1 MRLYVNYHALA
12 KSAGLT
18 NEQANKYYEYA
29 WRKHTRIDREEED
42 YGRDS
47 YRQRTYDAENNWLY
61 NMRYRE
67 GLMSK
72 ESDTLADIAE
82 AQRYVNRILK
92 TKTWTKL
99 NGKPDTG
106 IELFLLKGNA
116 NSGLAYVHQGRIGLG
131 KKYGLRKTVVLHEL
145 AHMVGPGQ
153 HLHGVKFRQFHVA
166 LVRRFIGRA
175 QGDALFKSYRDAG
188 LKMIINHNVKTP
200 LAWLKVSMP
209 VSERGQ
215 RKLKAAKR

>member
-1 MRLYVNYHALA
+1 MRLYVNYHSLA

-42 YGRDS
+42 RGRDS
-47 YRQRTYDAENNWLY
+47 YRQRTYDAENNWIN
-61 NMRYRE
+61 NMRHRD

-72 ESDTLADIAE
+72 ETDTLADIAE

-99 NGKPDTG
+99 NGKSDSG
-106 IELFLLKGNA
+106 IELYLLKGETY
-116 NSGLAYVHQGRIGLG
+116 SGLAHILEGRVGLS
-131 KKYGLRKTVVLHEL
+131 KKHGLYKTVVLHEL

-188 LKMIINHNVKTP
+188 LKMTINHNVKTP
-200 LAWLKVSMP
+200 LAWLKVSTP
-209 VSERGQ
+209 VRERGQ
-215 RKLKAAKR
+215 KQLKAAKR

>member
-18 NEQANKYYEYA
+18 HEQANKYYEYA

-47 YRQRTYDAENNWLY
+47 YRQRTYDAENIWINK
-61 NMRYRE
+61 MRYGA

-72 ESDTLADIAE
+72 ETDTLADIAE
-82 AQRYVNRILK
+82 AQQYENRILK

-106 IELFLLKGNA
+106 IELYLLKGDTY
-116 NSGLAYVHQGRIGLG
+116 SGLAHIHEGRVGLS
-131 KKYGLRKTVVLHEL
+131 KKHGLHKTVVLHEL

-188 LKMIINHNVKTP
+188 LKMTINHNVKTP
-200 LAWLKVSMP
+200 LAWLKVSTP
-209 VSERGQ
+209 VRERGQ
-215 RKLKAAKR
+215 KQLKAAKR

>member
-18 NEQANKYYEYA
+18 NEQANKYHEYA
-29 WRKHTRIDREEED
+29 WRKHVRIDHEEED

-47 YRQRTYDAENNWLY
+47 YRQRTYDAETKWLY

-72 ESDTLADIAE
+72 ETDILADIAE

-106 IELFLLKGNA
+106 IELFLLRGNG

-131 KKYGLRKTVVLHEL
+131 DRKSTRLNSS
-145 AHMVGPGQ
+145 
-153 HLHGVKFRQFHVA
+153 HV
-166 LVRRFIGRA
+166 RTSR
-175 QGDALFKSYRDAG
+175 
-188 LKMIINHNVKTP
+188 
-200 LAWLKVSMP
+200 MP
-209 VSERGQ
+209 SS
-215 RKLKAAKR
+215 A